1 MAPEMNAPIGILNV
15 VPGLHCNLECPHCV
29 TRSGPSAR
37 GGLSDAEVA
46 AVQDAVRRTRP
57 ALLVFTGGEPTL
69 YTEIIERILRAA
81 PPLPDTAVQITTNG
95 WFARDDKTL
104 DAVLT
109 RLSRLDRVLLS
120 TGRFHMESPPTE
132 RIRALKA
139 WCDARGVT
147 FSVSVCLGSPED
159 LVAAASL
166 HEATGAEVTYTR
178 VEACGRA
185 ADLNISFPYTSFETR
200 VLDRFCPNRGTLTY
214 IVGRG
219 FSVCCAN
226 LAFNGA
232 RSGFVH
238 ETLDEHLESGFYA
251 EVESRTLGQMLTA
264 RGKELDAPHPE
275 WSSACSLCEHIQGS
289 GRPGGE
295 P

>member
-1 MAPEMNAPIGILNV
+1 MTAPIAIFNV

-29 TRSGPSAR
+29 TRSGPLAH

-46 AVQDAVRRTRP
+46 AVQEAVRRTRP

-69 YTEIIERILRAA
+69 YTDLIERILPAA
-81 PPLPDTAVQITTNG
+81 PPNPVTAVQITTNG

-104 DAVLT
+104 ESVLK

-120 TGRFHMESPPTE
+120 AGRFYKTTPPPE

-139 WCDARGVT
+139 WCDARGVG
-147 FSVSVCLGSPED
+147 FSVSFCLGSPED
-159 LVAAASL
+159 LVAAAEL
-166 HEATGAEVTYTR
+166 HEKTGAEVTYTR

-185 ADLNISFPYTSFETR
+185 VDLNIAFPYASFETR

-226 LAFNGA
+226 LAFNGD
-232 RSGFVH
+232 RPGFVH
-238 ETLDEHLESGFYA
+238 ATLDEHLASGFYE
-251 EVESRTLGQMLTA
+251 EVESRTLGQMLAA
-264 RGKELDAPHPE
+264 REGASGMPRPE
-275 WSSACSLCEHIQGS
+275 WSSACSLCEHIHQ
-289 GRPGGE
+289 
-295 P
+295 